1 MGTLKMPRSP
11 RYRKR
16 IGAFGA
22 FDSRR
27 DKSVLRFDVSPL
39 CYNFDMSAGAL
50 RDGYGVE
57 KSNVVPET
65 LSRYWVYRFYS
76 ESEQSYVEQYV
87 FQMKNG
93 LLRYYSVKEDRYVYI
108 SGKQYPQ
115 FDVINYKLDSKD
127 ILLMSGYGT
136 NLFTWDGARLH
147 EYHDSPKI
155 SSMAL
160 HYERLF
166 VTSREEPT
174 RVYFS
179 DDLDPTNWTIGAD
192 GAGFI
197 ELLDERGYLNKV
209 VSFGSYLYIFRDHG
223 ISRVTA
229 FGDQREFAVVNL
241 FATAGRIYPS
251 SICTCGS
258 VIMFSASDGLYA
270 FDGYECK
277 RILRNLDGLIK
288 ADDDCACAF
297 FDGRY
302 YLACKAD
309 FGDGKTIGCETG
321 EYKTNCLA
329 VIDPVSGECSV
340 SRGLNIEFLNAC
352 SYGGSD
358 YLMCCDGG
366 KGGIVTKCGARL
378 GISLPKHWESAPS
391 DMSAPEKNKIVREL
405 CVESD
410 KPCDIT
416 VASSQK
422 IKTETVRGGSRRLR
436 FNIVGR
442 SFRIAADTSAVGCR
456 IGPPTVIY
464 SVC

>member
-166 VTSREEPT
+166 VTSRD
-174 RVYFS
+174 RKS
-179 DDLDPTNWTIGAD
+179 
-192 GAGFI
+192 
-197 ELLDERGYLNKV
+197 V
-209 VSFGSYLYIFRDHG
+209 V
-223 ISRVTA
+223 
-229 FGDQREFAVVNL
+229 
-241 FATAGRIYPS
+241 
-251 SICTCGS
+251 
-258 VIMFSASDGLYA
+258 
-270 FDGYECK
+270 
-277 RILRNLDGLIK
+277 
-288 ADDDCACAF
+288 
-297 FDGRY
+297 
-302 YLACKAD
+302 
-309 FGDGKTIGCETG
+309 
-321 EYKTNCLA
+321 
-329 VIDPVSGECSV
+329 
-340 SRGLNIEFLNAC
+340 
-352 SYGGSD
+352 
-358 YLMCCDGG
+358 
-366 KGGIVTKCGARL
+366 
-378 GISLPKHWESAPS
+378 
-391 DMSAPEKNKIVREL
+391 
-405 CVESD
+405 
-410 KPCDIT
+410 
-416 VASSQK
+416 
-422 IKTETVRGGSRRLR
+422 
-436 FNIVGR
+436 
-442 SFRIAADTSAVGCR
+442 
-456 IGPPTVIY
+456 
-464 SVC
+464 